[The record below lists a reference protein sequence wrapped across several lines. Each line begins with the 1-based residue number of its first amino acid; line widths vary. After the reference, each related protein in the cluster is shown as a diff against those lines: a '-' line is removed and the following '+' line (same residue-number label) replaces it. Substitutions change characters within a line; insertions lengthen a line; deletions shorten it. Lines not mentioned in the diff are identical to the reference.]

1 MNKFWKWVRN
11 KVPDPDNPDEVK
23 EERTL
28 YLDGPIGSEEDS
40 WFYDTVT
47 PETFRKELEGDG
59 DITVWI
65 NSVGGDVFAADQI
78 YNMLRDYKGRVTVKI
93 DGIAASA
100 ASFVAM
106 AGDRVLVSPV
116 STILVHNPSTIAMG
130 DHNEMQKAIDLL
142 DAIKNS
148 IINAYALKT
157 GLSRRKLSDLMENE
171 SLITAYQA
179 IDLGFAD
186 GMIERSWNGE
196 QKPEEE
202 AAEQGTSEEEKNAAA
217 DGGRQKIYCLRKA
230 DAAFTNMVI
239 DYCRKQ
245 EEKHRDGAPGPE
257 MPEEKTGHRVEDC
270 MKRLDLIK
278 TFM

>member
-11 KVPDPDNPDEVK
+11 KVPDPDSPDEVK

-28 YLDGPIGSEEDS
+28 YLNGPIGSEEDS

-47 PETFRKELEGDG
+47 PEAFRKELEGDG

-106 AGDRVLVSPV
+106 AGDEVLVSPV

-130 DHNEMQKAIDLL
+130 DHNEMRKAIEML
-142 DAIKNS
+142 DAVKNS

-157 GLSRRKLSDLMENE
+157 GLSRRKLSDLMESE

-179 IDLGFAD
+179 IDLHFAD
-186 GMIERSWNGE
+186 GLIERSWEGE
-196 QKPEEE
+196 QEPEKE
-202 AAEQGTSEEEKNAAA
+202 AEKQGTAEEKKNPAG
-217 DGGRQKIYCLRKA
+217 DTGGQKIYCLRKA
-230 DAAFTNMVI
+230 DAAFTDMVI

-245 EEKHRDGAPGPE
+245 EERHIHGTPKSEAPGE
-257 MPEEKTGHRVEDC
+257 TGHRVDDC

-278 TFM
+278 TLM

>member
-28 YLDGPIGSEEDS
+28 YLNGTIGSEEDS

-47 PETFRKELEGDG
+47 PEAFRKELGGEG

-65 NSVGGDVFAADQI
+65 NSVGGDVFAADRI
-78 YNMLRDYKGRVTVKI
+78 YNMLRDYKGKVTVKI

-106 AGDRVLVSPV
+106 AGDEVLVSPV

-130 DHNEMQKAIDLL
+130 DHNEMQKAIDML
-142 DAIKNS
+142 DAVKNS

-157 GLSRRKLSDLMENE
+157 GLSRKKLSDLMESE

-179 IDLGFAD
+179 IDLHFAD
-186 GMIERSWNGE
+186 GLIERSWEGE
-196 QKPEEE
+196 QKPEKE
-202 AAEQGTSEEEKNAAA
+202 AEGQGTAEEKKSTAG
-217 DGGRQKIYCLRKA
+217 DTGRQKIYCLRKA
-230 DAAFTNMVI
+230 DAAFTGMVI

-245 EEKHRDGAPGPE
+245 DAEQKKDILASE
-257 MPEEKTGHRVEDC
+257 TGHKVEDC